1 MFIPLVLSLSKS
13 PQAYLYWF
21 SVRLMFS
28 ELFCNICSVPSS
40 TKKQNKNKNRS
51 KLNVVNLTKRLT
63 QGGLPDQTKL
73 VKKVCTRDDFS
84 CINPKFSKKGVSLT
98 TRLDINGFQG
108 QPAGGPTIKS
118 SLDQIIAIIKLI
130 LDIPEG

>member
-40 TKKQNKNKNRS
+40 TKKKN
-51 KLNVVNLTKRLT
+51 LI

-98 TRLDINGFQG
+98 T
-108 QPAGGPTIKS
+108 
-118 SLDQIIAIIKLI
+118 
-130 LDIPEG
+130 